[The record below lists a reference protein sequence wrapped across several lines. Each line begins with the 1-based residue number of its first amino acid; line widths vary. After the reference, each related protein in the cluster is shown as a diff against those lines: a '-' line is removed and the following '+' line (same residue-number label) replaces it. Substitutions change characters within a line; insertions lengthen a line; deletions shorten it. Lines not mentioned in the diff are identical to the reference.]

1 MMPPRK
7 SAIRS
12 LSLSGLPLAG
22 LLMLGACNAAPDRQP
37 ASETHSQAVA
47 SDPQGPA
54 SSSATTSASPSASP
68 AGSPTALAENGAA
81 QRSGPL
87 SCAEE
92 LGATAAQRRADL
104 CRNVSPA
111 TRPPC
116 NVANSCAMIEDEIA
130 RSCALFDSKGDPMPG
145 CRPAPKSK
153 EAAAAV
159 VERYYSALNARDFG
173 TAWQQWGDDGPPR
186 QTMAQFTAGF
196 AHTRATHVAIGAMEP
211 GDAGAGSVYQTVPVT
226 VDATLDDGSSQRF
239 RGKYVLR
246 RVNGVDG
253 ATPGQLRWHIDSAQ
267 LSPVR

>member
-1 MMPPRK
+1 
-7 SAIRS
+7 
-12 LSLSGLPLAG
+12 
-22 LLMLGACNAAPDRQP
+22 
-37 ASETHSQAVA
+37 
-47 SDPQGPA
+47 
-54 SSSATTSASPSASP
+54 
-68 AGSPTALAENGAA
+68 
-81 QRSGPL
+81 
-87 SCAEE
+87 
-92 LGATAAQRRADL
+92 
-104 CRNVSPA
+104 
-111 TRPPC
+111 
-116 NVANSCAMIEDEIA
+116 
-130 RSCALFDSKGDPMPG
+130 MPG

-253 ATPGQLRWHIDSAQ
+253 ATPGLLRWHIESAQ